1 MLKLTFA
8 ECVIPPPLAVIVR
21 VYVPVD
27 EFLLVETVNVEVP
40 EPLTDV
46 GLKDALV
53 RLGTPVAE
61 KLTLDEKGPRAVIVT
76 VYEVF
81 EPRRTV

>member
-1 MLKLTFA
+1 
-8 ECVIPPPLAVIVR
+8 VG
-21 VYVPVD
+21 
-27 EFLLVETVNVEVP
+27 EFLLVEIVSVEVP

-53 RLGTPVAE
+53 RLGTPLAE
-61 KLTLDEKGPRAVIVT
+61 KLTTDAKGPRAVIVT